1 MDYESF
7 KSNVLSRLSEDI
19 PDPKHISVQSV
30 PRNNG
35 ELLEGLVILENGV
48 NIGPTIYLDHYYRT
62 YRNGTSFSSVYRQ
75 IVDSYERN
83 KTTKRIDVSF
93 FTDFERVRERIV
105 IKLINNEKNMELLN
119 ENVPHIPFL
128 DLALVFYCLFP
139 VDRDIGNATILID
152 NSHLALWNMTVEDLF
167 PIAMENTRQ
176 LLPPRMLG
184 IRQVLSDLIDLPD
197 DTPLPSE
204 EEPALPMY
212 VLSNDDNMF
221 GAACMAYDGLMLS
234 LSDQLGS
241 DLIILPSSIHELILV
256 PSAGA
261 DKIDDFTMMVRE
273 VNGSQVAPEDIL
285 SDHAYYYSRENDE
298 ITY

>member
-1 MDYESF
+1 MEYESF
-7 KSNVLSRLSEDI
+7 KSTVLCRLSEDI
-19 PDPKHISVQSV
+19 PDPKHISVQNV

-62 YRNGTSFSSVYRQ
+62 YRNGTSFSAVYRQ
-75 IVDSYERN
+75 IVDSYEMN
-83 KTTKRIDVSF
+83 KTTKRIDVKF

-105 IKLINNEKNMELLN
+105 IKLVNNEKNMELLN

-152 NSHLALWNMTVEDLF
+152 NSHLALWDVTAEDLL

-184 IRQVLSDLIDLPD
+184 IREVLSDLMDLPGK
-197 DTPLPSE
+197 TSSPPE

-212 VLSNDDNMF
+212 VLSNEDNMF
-221 GAACMAYDGLMLS
+221 GAACMAYDGLMPS
-234 LSDQLGS
+234 LSDQLES
-241 DLIILPSSIHELILV
+241 DLIILPSSIHEIILV
-256 PSAGA
+256 PCDGA
-261 DKIDDFTMMVRE
+261 DRIDDFTKMVRE
-273 VNGSQVAPEDIL
+273 VNDSQVAPEDIL
-285 SDHAYYYSRENDE
+285 SDHAYYYSRDSDE
-298 ITY
+298 ILY